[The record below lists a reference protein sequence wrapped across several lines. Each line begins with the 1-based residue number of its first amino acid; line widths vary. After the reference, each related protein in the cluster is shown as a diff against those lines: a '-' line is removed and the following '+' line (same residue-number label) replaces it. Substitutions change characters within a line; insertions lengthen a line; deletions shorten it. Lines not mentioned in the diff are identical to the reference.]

1 MRSKPISRIV
11 KIKKHKFRLE
21 IYPNLEGHREISWE
35 IFPYDYNAS
44 LYAFSNKKKINDI
57 IEEKHIYEPK
67 RNNENTI

>member
-1 MRSKPISRIV
+1 MRTKPINRIV
-11 KIKKHKFRLE
+11 KIKSHTYRLE

-35 IFPYDYNAS
+35 IFPYDYKAA
-44 LYAFSNKKKINDI
+44 LYAFSNKQKQNNI